1 MNLNLIKPRPLKAK
15 TKTNKNQ
22 KQDPKKPELYKTGTL
37 KSLIPKT
44 RPNSNYTKQLKLDQI
59 TNMQNSNNSSNNI
72 ITVIFSDFFIT
83 VIVFHNCFFFK
94 KALEHVSQRW
104 LFQKTAKYCAQR
116 KVLFT
121 FVIIRFVK
129 GRKNQIFLN
138 FGLSFRMGFRV

>member
-1 MNLNLIKPRPLKAK
+1 MNLNLIKPRSLKTK

-22 KQDPKKPELYKTGTL
+22 KQDPKKSELYKTGTL

-59 TNMQNSNNSSNNI
+59 TNIQNNNNSNNNI

-83 VIVFHNCFFFK
+83 VIFIIVFFLK
-94 KALEHVSQRW
+94 KALEHVSPRW

-138 FGLSFRMGFRV
+138 FGLSFRVGFRV